1 MGFGLKGPFVVIVEF
16 IRVHKPI
23 CTFTFVDIYTS
34 FCSYNGM
41 VESAGFGYSD
51 AA

>member
-34 FCSYNGM
+34 NYNGM
-41 VESAGFGYSD
+41 VESTGLCYSY